1 MKVSDFMTKQ
11 VVTVDPAE
19 SVQVAARILTHYNIG
34 ALPVCGEDGNLQGI
48 ITDRDI
54 VIRCLATCQDP
65 TKTKVGQ
72 IMTRG
77 ATAVKPTLEASVA
90 THLMGKKQIR
100 RLPVMEDGK
109 LCGIVSLGDF
119 AKLEDSCPDAADA
132 LADISHNV
140 R

>member
-1 MKVSDFMTKQ
+1 MKVKDFMTRQ

-19 SVQVAARILTHYNIG
+19 SVEVAARMLSHYNIG
-34 ALPVCGEDGNLQGI
+34 SLPVCGEDGNLQGML
-48 ITDRDI
+48 TDRDI
-54 VIRCLATCQDP
+54 VVRCLSACLNP
-65 TKTKVGQ
+65 AKTKVGE

-77 ATAVKPTLEASVA
+77 ATAVKPSMDANVA

-119 AKLEDSCPDAADA
+119 TREEDSCMDAADA
-132 LADISHNV
+132 LADISHNI